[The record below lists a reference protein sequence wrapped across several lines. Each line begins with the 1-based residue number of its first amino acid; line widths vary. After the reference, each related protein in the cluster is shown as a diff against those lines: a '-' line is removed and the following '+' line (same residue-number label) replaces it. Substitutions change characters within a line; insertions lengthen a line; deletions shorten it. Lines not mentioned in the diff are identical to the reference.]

1 MHFPRYPN
9 RESWLR
15 CLLRRVR
22 LLALALQSIGWF
34 ALSCPVALAQPI
46 EQAKDA
52 AQPRLHRNQIPFA
65 GSPDSPL
72 VLDASVPMQ
81 GERHPAVIVV
91 HGGGWEAGD
100 RRTYVNPLL
109 ELLEASPYA
118 WFSIDHRLA
127 PAHPYPA
134 ALDDVRAAIRWVHAR
149 RTEFRV
155 DPDRI
160 FLVGESSGGH
170 LVSLA
175 GALESAKLA
184 GRPEGARLAGVVP
197 FYGIHN
203 FENWLLVDG
212 TVRRNA
218 GQFLGVRTVDAQT
231 LPRIREASPV
241 NHVHQAMPPYLF
253 IHGEMD
259 AGVPFAQ
266 SEEMCKAIRAQGG
279 SCGVFLLRGAGHG
292 MENWERN
299 PAHSSWKPVLLDWL
313 AEQAGRPGARP

>member
-1 MHFPRYPN
+1 M
-9 RESWLR
+9 
-15 CLLRRVR
+15 C
-22 LLALALQSIGWF
+22 LLALMLQPVGWLALF
-34 ALSCPVALAQPI
+34 TAVAQAQGP
-46 EQAKDA
+46 

-65 GSPDSPL
+65 GTPESPL

-81 GERHPAVIVV
+81 GETRPAVIVV

-109 ELLEASPYA
+109 ELLESSPYA

-134 ALDDVRAAIRWVHAR
+134 ALEDVRAAIRWVHAH
-149 RTEFRV
+149 RTEFGV
-155 DPDRI
+155 DPERI

-175 GALESAKLA
+175 GALESKH
-184 GRPEGARLAGVVP
+184 LAGVVP

-203 FENWLLVDG
+203 FENWLMAEG
-212 TVRRNA
+212 SVRRNA
-218 GQFLGVRTVDAQT
+218 GQFLGVRAIDAQT

-241 NHVHQAMPPYLF
+241 NHVHPAMPPYLC
-253 IHGEMD
+253 IHGERD

-266 SEEMCKAIRAQGG
+266 SEEMCKAIQAKGG
-279 SCGVFLLRGAGHG
+279 ACQVFLLRGAGHG
-292 MENWERN
+292 MENWERD
-299 PAHSSWKPVLLDWL
+299 PAHAAWKPVLLEWL
-313 AEQAGRPGARP
+313 AKQAAR